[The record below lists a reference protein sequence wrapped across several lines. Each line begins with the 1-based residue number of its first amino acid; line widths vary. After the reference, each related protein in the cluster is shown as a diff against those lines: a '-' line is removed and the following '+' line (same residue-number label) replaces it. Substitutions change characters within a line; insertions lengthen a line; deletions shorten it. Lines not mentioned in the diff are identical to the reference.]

1 MRVECLQTFLTL
13 DRRSGIEKSCL
24 DTHSEGVCCA
34 CSWQL
39 RIQAMQT
46 ARRAYLKALH
56 LAPKQG
62 MLWGDL
68 AATFYHEAQLRR
80 AHPQL
85 NPSKVKPLRAAAEK
99 LMRGITIACPHH
111 VLFLK
116 DHCCVSYLTCS
127 CHSTQAAHKSMLGKS
142 CL

>member
-1 MRVECLQTFLTL
+1 MQRLNVGKLCF
-13 DRRSGIEKSCL
+13 

-34 CSWQL
+34 CSWQM

-62 MLWGDL
+62 SLWGDL

-85 NPSKVKPLRAAAEK
+85 DPSMAKPLRAAAEK
-99 LMRGITIACPHH
+99 LMRGITVACSHH
-111 VLFLK
+111 SFFPK
-116 DHCCVSYLTCS
+116 DKLYEPF
-127 CHSTQAAHKSMLGKS
+127 GF
-142 CL
+142 